1 MLDLNEASVVAWF
14 TPIRPPSRQNSW
26 PPATRPIER
35 ADGMG
40 PLLEALG
47 AVLSELEHDSPAS
60 LPDALLAPSVRQDLR
75 TILAQ
80 FGAARLLRI
89 VEWLALSQ
97 PQASQIVTAL
107 AHGQTASARTISS
120 SLRALTARAALTRIF
135 SPDRTAALKT
145 SLEAATNQQENA

>member
-1 MLDLNEASVVAWF
+1 MLDLNEAAVVNWF

-26 PPATRPIER
+26 PPAARQIER
-35 ADGMG
+35 ADRTK
-40 PLLEALG
+40 PLLEELG
-47 AVLSELEHDSPAS
+47 VVLSELERDSPAS
-60 LPDALLAPSVRQDLR
+60 IPEAVLAPSVRQDLQ

-80 FGAARLLRI
+80 LGAARLLRI

-97 PQASQIVTAL
+97 SQASPIITAL
-107 AHGQTASARTISS
+107 AHGQTASARAISS
-120 SLRALTARAALTRIF
+120 SLRALTARAALTRMF